1 MKNGF
6 IYTKENLSQI
16 SFPLGGIG
24 SGCIGLAGNGQ
35 LIDWEI
41 FNAPNKN
48 SFNNYSGFFIKAE
61 KTGKSRDVVVK
72 ALNGDFAPPYQGKP
86 YRGGDY
92 GSGFGFGP
100 NERTFTGFSHF
111 RECAFQG
118 EFPLANL
125 SFADEDFPGK
135 INLRAFNP
143 FIPLNDRDSSL
154 PAAFF

>member
-61 KTGKSRDVVVK
+61 KTGKSRKKPGCCGEGSEWGFCSPLSGK
-72 ALNGDFAPPYQGKP
+72 AI
-86 YRGGDY
+86 
-92 GSGFGFGP
+92 
-100 NERTFTGFSHF
+100 
-111 RECAFQG
+111 
-118 EFPLANL
+118 
-125 SFADEDFPGK
+125 PG
-135 INLRAFNP
+135 R
-143 FIPLNDRDSSL
+143 
-154 PAAFF
+154 